1 MRLVQRFNRDWQEE
15 TFYDYAARRLEPVDD
30 VVLSRIKGRID
41 SQGMPT
47 VLRVI
52 GDVGT
57 GEFDG
62 FEASIAGKEQTSDAA
77 HTIRALDLTKGRFGL
92 DPW

>member
-1 MRLVQRFNRDWQEE
+1 
-15 TFYDYAARRLEPVDD
+15 
-30 VVLSRIKGRID
+30 
-41 SQGMPT
+41 MPT